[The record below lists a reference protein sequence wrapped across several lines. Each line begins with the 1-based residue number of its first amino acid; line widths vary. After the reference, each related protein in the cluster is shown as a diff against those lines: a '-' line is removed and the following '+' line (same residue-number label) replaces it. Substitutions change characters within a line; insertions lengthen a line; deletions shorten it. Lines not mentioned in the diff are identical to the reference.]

1 MMMIKEQQTLSEKI
15 LDYFHK
21 HPGAGDTLEGIT
33 TWWLD
38 MDKSEPSIKKVNHA
52 LEILVKKGLI
62 KKRPLHGGTILY
74 TKGSRSVGSR
84 QAKDSWQLAVGKRRS
99 EEGQGG

>member
-1 MMMIKEQQTLSEKI
+1 MMIKEEQKLPEKI

-21 HPGAGDTLEGIT
+21 HPEAGDTAEGIT
-33 TWWLD
+33 GWWLD
-38 MDKSEPSIKKVNHA
+38 MDTNKPSIEKVNHA

-62 KKRPLHGGTILY
+62 KKRLLHGGTVLY
-74 TKGSRSVGSR
+74 TKGSRSAGSR